1 MSTTNGWVKWSKVQ
15 EFDSALNSPDGELAS
30 FINGLI
36 DQNAE
41 LAGKLEHVDS
51 LTELAEKK
59 LIEASKEAERIK
71 TEAEREAT
79 ARAAGIVARA
89 EGMAKERAQTEAHR
103 IIAEA
108 RQRSEE
114 SAAELQKKAED
125 EALLIR
131 EEAARLLA
139 SSKQIALDLAR
150 VSQESCLKLE
160 SDGKIKV
167 VSIEEDNKAPEQP
180 GLEASVCAQLDISAE
195 QSIEEPS
202 CSKEEGDKSENLAP
216 YGDFVDL
223 ALLPPIALD
232 PMLELYKHL
241 NSNPGVEVIDLKG
254 SLDKG
259 LWIRFI
265 VHADTPL
272 LSVFAALSKVQ
283 KISYEVI
290 EVGKVFSAHRKP
302 RWIPAILLTA
312 GKRLAS
318 RRGNSVCL
326 DDGSSCINEA

>member
-15 EFDSALNSPDGELAS
+15 EFDSALNGPDGELAS

-89 EGMAKERAQTEAHR
+89 EGMAEETAQTEAHR

-131 EEAARLLA
+131 KEAEQLLE
-139 SSKQIALDLAR
+139 SSKQTAQGIAR
-150 VSQESCLKLE
+150 VSAVLCAKLKSAE
-160 SDGKIKV
+160 KIKAA
-167 VSIEEDNKAPEQP
+167 SIEEDNKAPEQP
-180 GLEASVCAQLDISAE
+180 EPDASVCSQPDILAE
-195 QSIEEPS
+195 QPLEQPS
-202 CSKEEGDKSENLAP
+202 RTKEERGQSENLAP

-232 PMLELYKHL
+232 QMLELYKHL

-265 VHADTPL
+265 VLADTPL

>member
-15 EFDSALNSPDGELAS
+15 EFDPALSGLDGELAS
-30 FINGLI
+30 FINRLI

-41 LAGKLEHVDS
+41 LAKKLEHVDS

-59 LIEASKEAERIK
+59 VIEASKEAERIK

-79 ARAAGIVARA
+79 ARAAGIVAKA
-89 EGMAKERAQTEAHR
+89 EGMAEEKAQAEAHR

-131 EEAARLLA
+131 KEAEQLLE
-139 SSKQIALDLAR
+139 SSKQTAQGLAR
-150 VSQESCLKLE
+150 VSTELCAKLE
-160 SDGKIKV
+160 IAEKIKAT
-167 VSIEEDNKAPEQP
+167 STEEEDKALEQP
-180 GLEASVCAQLDISAE
+180 EPEASLCAQLDISAE
-195 QSIEEPS
+195 QSLEEPS
-202 CSKEEGDKSENLAP
+202 CSKEEGDQSENPAS

-232 PMLELYKHL
+232 QMLELYRHL
-241 NSNPGVEVIDLKG
+241 NSNPGVDVVDLKG
-254 SLDKG
+254 TLDKG

-265 VHADTPL
+265 VQADTPL

-302 RWIPAILLTA
+302 RWVPSILLAA
-312 GKRLAS
+312 GKRVAS
-318 RRGNSVCL
+318 RQGNSVCL
-326 DDGSSCINEA
+326 DDGLSCLNEA